1 MFIAF
6 HHPQQQRHQHPQFW
20 FSFSLAFLCSYFMGM
35 FSTHFLST
43 ACAARTRSQV
53 FDKQQWFLSSQNN
66 EPTHLFHH
74 VPLLSSGNPTLAK
87 ASAENGPPT
96 ANSGAEATKATWKQT
111 KKQNQRSDRRKIP
124 IISTAAHTTSQALE
138 WFFPLSCY
146 SSKHLQVIACVVE
159 LFFRWCWNSRKTQL

>member
-1 MFIAF
+1 M
-6 HHPQQQRHQHPQFW
+6 P
-20 FSFSLAFLCSYFMGM
+20 
-35 FSTHFLST
+35 
-43 ACAARTRSQV
+43 ARTRSQV

-159 LFFRWCWNSRKTQL
+159 LFFFDDVEIPVRHNCSDFVAKMKFIFKFWDDSFEFLNTIWVYSCCLK